1 MHKMGTRVLNTLTSL
16 VPSIVDLPYFPL
28 TESEMAG
35 LLIYPYGYM
44 MYPHVHVMDLKDRD
58 RIEVRPGG
66 ICGRYQ
72 MNSSPFYLLSAWTSN
87 LEIKHALGGAYSLV
101 HV

>member
-16 VPSIVDLPYFPL
+16 LPSIVDLPYFPL

-35 LLIYPYGYM
+35 LLIYPYGYV

-66 ICGRYQ
+66 DMWKIPNELFSFPPPQC
-72 MNSSPFYLLSAWTSN
+72 LD
-87 LEIKHALGGAYSLV
+87 IKFGN
-101 HV
+101 